1 MNTRAHNIGWAGIWR
16 VLAVV
21 AFAVAAYF
29 AKDAIV
35 ALIFAIVISSA
46 LDSPVDFLNRKFR
59 LPRIVATALVFLAGI
74 LVVALIISLILPV
87 AIFEFSSLIG
97 QFAGTAAD
105 TLFRDLSPLINAIT
119 NNFSLVSIG
128 QVTDIVLSG
137 TAPIAQT
144 IGNIIGG
151 IAFGV
156 SILIISFYLTLS
168 QDGVGRFLRAILP
181 EKVED
186 PVLRVYY
193 RSKKKIGRWFQAQ
206 MLLSIVVG
214 TLVSLGLWALG
225 VKYAFVIGLLAAVFE
240 IMPVVGPIFSGAVGT
255 LIALSSSLS
264 LGLYTLL
271 LFIVVQQ
278 VENNVLVPL
287 FMKKAVNI
295 HPVVALFAIMAG
307 YQLFGVVGMVIAV
320 PASVVI
326 QDVVEER
333 VEKKRSARE
342 ARKEAEEVPEE
353 NAQ

>member
-1 MNTRAHNIGWAGIWR
+1 MNTRAHNIGWASIWR

-21 AFAVAAYF
+21 ALAAAAYF
-29 AKDAIV
+29 AKDALL
-35 ALIFAIVISSA
+35 ALIFAIVLSSA
-46 LDSPVDFLNRKFR
+46 LDAPVDFLNRKFK

-74 LVVALIISLILPV
+74 LVIALIVSLILPV

-105 TLFRDLSPLINAIT
+105 ALFKDLAPVVDVIT
-119 NNFSLVSIG
+119 KNFSLVSIG
-128 QVTDIVLSG
+128 QVTDIILSG

-144 IGNIIGG
+144 IGSLISGV
-151 IAFGV
+151 AFGV

-168 QDGVGRFLRAILP
+168 QDGVGRFLRAVLP

-206 MLLSIVVG
+206 MLLSLVVG
-214 TLVSLGLWALG
+214 TLVSLGLWVLG
-225 VKYAFVIGLLAAVFE
+225 VKYAFVIGLFAAVFE

-264 LGLYTLL
+264 LGLYAML
-271 LFIVVQQ
+271 LFIIVQQ
-278 VENNVLVPL
+278 LENNLLVPL

-307 YQLFGVVGMVIAV
+307 YQLFGVIGMVIAV
-320 PASVVI
+320 PTSVVI
-326 QDVVEER
+326 QDVIEER
-333 VEKKRSARE
+333 VEKKRSARDVKSE
-342 ARKEAEEVPEE
+342 SEETEE
-353 NAQ
+353 

>member
-1 MNTRAHNIGWAGIWR
+1 MNTRAHNIGWASIWR

-21 AFAVAAYF
+21 ALATAAYF
-29 AKDAIV
+29 AKDALL
-35 ALIFAIVISSA
+35 ALIFAIVLSSA
-46 LDSPVDFLNRKFR
+46 LDAPVDFLNRKFK

-74 LVVALIISLILPV
+74 LIIALIVSLILPV

-105 TLFRDLSPLINAIT
+105 ALFKDLAPVVDVIT
-119 NNFSLVSIG
+119 KNFSLVSIG
-128 QVTDIVLSG
+128 QVTDIILSG

-144 IGNIIGG
+144 IGSLISGV
-151 IAFGV
+151 AFGV

-168 QDGVGRFLRAILP
+168 QDGVGRFLRAVLP

-206 MLLSIVVG
+206 MLLSLVVG
-214 TLVSLGLWALG
+214 TLVLLGLWALG
-225 VKYAFVIGLLAAVFE
+225 VKYAFVIGLFAAVFE

-264 LGLYTLL
+264 LGLYAML
-271 LFIVVQQ
+271 LFIIVQQ
-278 VENNVLVPL
+278 LENNLLVPL

-307 YQLFGVVGMVIAV
+307 YQLFGVIGMVIAV
-320 PASVVI
+320 PTSVVI
-326 QDVVEER
+326 QDVIEER
-333 VEKKRSARE
+333 VEKKRSARDVKSE
-342 ARKEAEEVPEE
+342 PEE
-353 NAQ
+353 TEE

>member
-1 MNTRAHNIGWAGIWR
+1 
-16 VLAVV
+16 
-21 AFAVAAYF
+21 
-29 AKDAIV
+29 
-35 ALIFAIVISSA
+35 
-46 LDSPVDFLNRKFR
+46 
-59 LPRIVATALVFLAGI
+59 
-74 LVVALIISLILPV
+74 
-87 AIFEFSSLIG
+87 
-97 QFAGTAAD
+97 
-105 TLFRDLSPLINAIT
+105 
-119 NNFSLVSIG
+119 VSIG

-240 IMPVVGPIFSGAVGT
+240 IMPVVGPIFSGAVGNAHRPFVI
-255 LIALSSSLS
+255 LELGALHLTSLYC
-264 LGLYTLL
+264 GAT
-271 LFIVVQQ
+271 
-278 VENNVLVPL
+278 
-287 FMKKAVNI
+287 
-295 HPVVALFAIMAG
+295 G
-307 YQLFGVVGMVIAV
+307 
-320 PASVVI
+320 
-326 QDVVEER
+326 
-333 VEKKRSARE
+333 RE
-342 ARKEAEEVPEE
+342 
-353 NAQ
+353 